1 MGNSGKKYSMET
13 TAQQLVET
21 VDSKVKLK
29 TKETFNLLFPP
40 IIPIDDLRNV
50 HPRVKSFF
58 SERKVPNLP
67 LAGRVENFL
76 EACKIL
82 TKDSEIL
89 EIVKGFKIPCLKNPT
104 QERVPQMPRMG
115 QEQAD
120 LIHVDIENMLKK
132 GTIQQTA
139 SDWGVFKQYFLGW
152 EKRWGKLTCGE
163 LFHINISKWKVCF
176 ASANYCKR
184 EITCTSWI

>member
-1 MGNSGKKYSMET
+1 MAFQKHQIGVLEGNIQNSSWTKDMGNSGKKYSMET

-67 LAGRVENFL
+67 LAGRVEHFL

-89 EIVKGFKIPCLKNPT
+89 EIVKGFKIPCLTGESSPDATHGSGASRSNT
-104 QERVPQMPRMG
+104 RGYRE
-115 QEQAD
+115 
-120 LIHVDIENMLKK
+120 HVEEGNH
-132 GTIQQTA
+132 TA
-139 SDWGVFKQYFLGW
+139 NSIRLGS
-152 EKRWGKLTCGE
+152 
-163 LFHINISKWKVCF
+163 F
-176 ASANYCKR
+176 
-184 EITCTSWI
+184 